1 MVPTNDTNLL
11 LKGNQVGSS
20 QQKNSIHTK
29 TRLTTPGGEN
39 NILNN
44 KMLLNTQFKADLLSL
59 QQRLDLNRSI
69 QTPTTTITG
78 DNAI

>member
-1 MVPTNDTNLL
+1 M
-11 LKGNQVGSS
+11 
-20 QQKNSIHTK
+20 
-29 TRLTTPGGEN
+29 
-39 NILNN
+39 NN

-78 DNAI
+78 ENAI